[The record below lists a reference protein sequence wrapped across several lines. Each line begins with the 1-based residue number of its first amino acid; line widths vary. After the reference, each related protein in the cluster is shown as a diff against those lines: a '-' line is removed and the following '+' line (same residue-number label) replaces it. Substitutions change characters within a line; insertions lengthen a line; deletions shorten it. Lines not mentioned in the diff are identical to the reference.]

1 MTSPSIPESS
11 SIPSSSAAAA
21 ASTSAAAASGSAAPS
36 PAAGEEP
43 RLHPWTRYVAIGD
56 SFTEG
61 IGDPSPE
68 STGGHRGWADR
79 VAEELARSR
88 EDFAYANL
96 AIRGR
101 LLDQIIDEQ
110 LEPALE
116 LHPDLI
122 TICAGGNDVIRPGGD
137 PDRLAE
143 KMDAA
148 IEALTSG
155 GATVVL
161 FTGPDLGTT
170 PVIGSVRGRV
180 AIYNENLR
188 TVAARHHA
196 VIADTWALRELSN
209 REMWAPDRLHFS
221 PLGHH
226 TIAAMVL
233 DTLGV
238 PHTLQPLE
246 PKPIPARNWR
256 TARTEDL
263 TWAREYFVPWVVRRM
278 RHRSSGDGIAAKRPD
293 AGPIFGGPGM
303 PPGSAD

>member
-1 MTSPSIPESS
+1 MTSPSTPQD
-11 SIPSSSAAAA
+11 SSAPS
-21 ASTSAAAASGSAAPS
+21 ASAPS
-36 PAAGEEP
+36 ASATASAPASQEHPA
-43 RLHPWTRYVAIGD
+43 HPWTRYVALGV

-61 IGDPSPE
+61 IGDPNPDSA
-68 STGGHRGWADR
+68 GGHRGWADR
-79 VAEELARSR
+79 VAEELAHTRD
-88 EDFAYANL
+88 DFAYANL

-101 LLDQIIDEQ
+101 LLNQIISEQ
-110 LEPALE
+110 LQPALD
-116 LHPDLI
+116 LRPDLI

-137 PDRLAE
+137 PDKLAE
-143 KMDAA
+143 KMDDA
-148 IEALTSG
+148 ISRLAGS

-170 PVIGSVRGRV
+170 PVLGSVRGRV

-188 TVAARHHA
+188 TVAARHD
-196 VIADTWALRELSN
+196 ILMADMWALRVLSN

-226 TIAAMVL
+226 TIAMMVL

-238 PHTLQPLE
+238 PHTMEPLE
-246 PKPIPARNWR
+246 PKPLPAKNWR

-263 TWAREYFVPWVVRRM
+263 TWAREYLMPWIGRRV
-278 RHRSSGDGIAAKRPD
+278 RHRSSGDGITAKRPE
-293 AGPIFGGPGM
+293 ASPIFGGQGM

>member
-1 MTSPSIPESS
+1 MTSPSMPQDSS
-11 SIPSSSAAAA
+11 LPS
-21 ASTSAAAASGSAAPS
+21 STSAAEAAAVADSAAE
-36 PAAGEEP
+36 AAVEEHQV
-43 RLHPWTRYVAIGD
+43 HPWTRYVAMGD

-61 IGDPSPE
+61 IGDPNPDSP
-68 STGGHRGWADR
+68 GGHRGWADR
-79 VAEELARSR
+79 VAEELARDR
-88 EDFAYANL
+88 DGFAYANL

-101 LLDQIIDEQ
+101 LLDQIISEQ
-110 LEPALE
+110 LQPALD
-116 LHPDLI
+116 LKPDLV

-137 PDRLAE
+137 PDKLAE

-148 IEALTSG
+148 IARLAGS

-170 PVIGSVRGRV
+170 PVLGSVRGRV
-180 AIYNENLR
+180 AVYNENLR
-188 TVAARHHA
+188 TIAARHDI
-196 VIADTWALRELSN
+196 VIADMWALRELSA

-233 DTLGV
+233 DTLAV
-238 PHTLQPLE
+238 PHTLEPLE
-246 PKPIPARNWR
+246 PKPLPAKSWR

-263 TWAREYFVPWVVRRM
+263 TWAREYFMPWVVRRV
-278 RHRSSGDGIAAKRPD
+278 RHRSSGDGIAAKRPL